1 MKPKVSVIIPVYNS
15 EKYIEKCIN
24 SVLEQ
29 DYQEF
34 ELILINDGSKD
45 GSLKILERY
54 KEKYKE
60 KIVLVNQE
68 NCGVSKTRN
77 NAIQIAN
84 GEYIM
89 FMDNDDF
96 IDKDYI
102 KTYIEEIEKEDLD
115 VVIGGY
121 RRPNEKGKVI
131 KKLQLP
137 QEEWGKFMI
146 FAP

>member
-54 KEKYKE
+54 KT
-60 KIVLVNQE
+60 ILSGAALVRSVYLLVFHE
-68 NCGVSKTRN
+68 SFWSG
-77 NAIQIAN
+77 
-84 GEYIM
+84 
-89 FMDNDDF
+89 
-96 IDKDYI
+96 
-102 KTYIEEIEKEDLD
+102 
-115 VVIGGY
+115 
-121 RRPNEKGKVI
+121 
-131 KKLQLP
+131 
-137 QEEWGKFMI
+137 
-146 FAP
+146 

>member
-77 NAIQIAN
+77 KAIQMAN
-84 GEYIM
+84 GKYIM
-89 FMDNDDF
+89 FIDNDDF
-96 IDKDYI
+96 IDKDYVKVKQENMEGI
-102 KTYIEEIEKEDLD
+102 K
-115 VVIGGY
+115 
-121 RRPNEKGKVI
+121 
-131 KKLQLP
+131 
-137 QEEWGKFMI
+137 
-146 FAP
+146 